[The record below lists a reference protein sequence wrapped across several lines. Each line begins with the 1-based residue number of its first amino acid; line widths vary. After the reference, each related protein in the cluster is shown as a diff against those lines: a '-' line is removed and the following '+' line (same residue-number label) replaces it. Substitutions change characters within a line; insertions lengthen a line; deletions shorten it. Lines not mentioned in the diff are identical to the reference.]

1 MSIIMKCPYLITTD
15 GISKLC
21 MNGRFP
27 CDCKRCSCLDKQ
39 YVEITTT
46 TTFGTS
52 AWPNYLKRE
61 TTTSGTSTWPN
72 YLKGE

>member
-1 MSIIMKCPYLITTD
+1 MNCPYLITTD

-27 CDCKRCSCLDKQ
+27 CDCERCSCLDKQ

-46 TTFGTS
+46 TTSGTS
-52 AWPNYLKRE
+52 EYPNYLKVE
-61 TTTSGTSTWPN
+61 
-72 YLKGE
+72 